1 MVVSIKQAKDRF
13 SELFKLAE
21 QGETIIIANNHS
33 GARLRLV
40 PEPARPARSDLG
52 FGSWR
57 EKLATLSRDWNSPE
71 AEVEFVKQFEALDG
85 A

>member
-1 MVVSIKQAKDRF
+1 MVVSIKQAKDRL
-13 SELFKLAE
+13 SELFRLAE
-21 QGETIIIANNHS
+21 QGETVIITNSHS

-40 PEPARPARSDLG
+40 PEAARPTRSDLG

-57 EKLATLSRDWNSPE
+57 EKLANLSPDWNSSE
-71 AEVEFVKQFEALDG
+71 AEAEFLRQFEALDG